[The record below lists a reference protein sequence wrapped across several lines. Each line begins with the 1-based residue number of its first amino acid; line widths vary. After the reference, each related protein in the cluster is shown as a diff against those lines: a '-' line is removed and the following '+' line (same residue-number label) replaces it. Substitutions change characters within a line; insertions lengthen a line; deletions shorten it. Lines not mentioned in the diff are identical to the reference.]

1 MESVSD
7 ASFSLA
13 ASQAGL
19 SSRRGAPAP
28 PGFVSRLPSWTQGP
42 LYSGDDLPGVPL
54 DCFTSAMIDDGSDPS
69 WVPYEHAGCE
79 PVPEPDPMSDEE
91 LDGAMM
97 EVDDDPREHGS
108 CDGCDE
114 E

>member
-1 MESVSD
+1 MKSGAD

-19 SSRRGAPAP
+19 PSSRFAPDP
-28 PGFVSRLPSWTQGP
+28 PRFESRLPSWSQGP

-69 WVPYEHAGCE
+69 WVPYEHNGFD
-79 PVPEPDPMSDEE
+79 PVPEPDSDSDEE

-97 EVDDDPREHGS
+97 EVDDDPL
-108 CDGCDE
+108 DGHVGDLDDQ
-114 E
+114 